1 MNPGAEK
8 SKRRVATAA
17 RRETLKRLQENGTLL
32 ANELAPRMTGARTGG
47 CLETWA
53 LKPAGDG
60 VVLLWAGER
69 SQRWRQFA
77 PPAWEPREVPFP
89 AGLDALSVQFSS
101 SGRWLAA
108 CEGWRERRLRIWNW
122 ETGRQVAE
130 HQLDHPGPTMSFS
143 ADENRLY
150 VTASL
155 GLILSL
161 PTTAEAGA
169 IQEIRFESADSFR
182 GLAPHPGGG
191 WLAVECRGRLGML
204 ELGPPARL
212 REMSIGGQWDP
223 GATML
228 RELNKPEFQ
237 RKFAELKERAPAQQ
251 TYLDELLRLEKQ
263 ISGKARAVPLER
275 LLALCF
281 TPDGH
286 WLVCGTSEGVR
297 VFDWAKLIEPEA
309 KAVEWDYAVAAEE
322 PDPELDKYA
331 SRAIHCVGFDS
342 LRQRVLF
349 SGEEGKLKY
358 LELGTGRTGELLG
371 APERTPIT
379 RFALSDDRGII
390 AITRVEGGHGNE
402 RRARFQIWS
411 YPALC
416 AAVGLEF

>member
-1 MNPGAEK
+1 
-8 SKRRVATAA
+8 
-17 RRETLKRLQENGTLL
+17 
-32 ANELAPRMTGARTGG
+32 
-47 CLETWA
+47 
-53 LKPAGDG
+53 
-60 VVLLWAGER
+60 
-69 SQRWRQFA
+69 
-77 PPAWEPREVPFP
+77 VPFP
-89 AGLDALSVQFSS
+89 AGLEAQLVQFSP
-101 SGRWLAA
+101 SGHWLAA

-130 HQLDHPGPTMSFS
+130 HQLVHPAPTMSFS
-143 ADENRLY
+143 ADENRFY
-150 VTASL
+150 VTVSL
-155 GLILSL
+155 GVILSL

-169 IQEIRFESADSFR
+169 IQEIRFGSADAYR
-182 GLAPHPGGG
+182 TLAPHPGGG
-191 WLAVECRGRLGML
+191 WLAVECRGELGVL
-204 ELGPPARL
+204 ELGPPVRL
-212 REMSIGGQWDP
+212 REMSIGGQWDV

-237 RKFAELKERAPAQQ
+237 RKFAELKERSPTQQ
-251 TYLDELLRLEKQ
+251 TYLGELLRLEEQ
-263 ISGKARAVPLER
+263 VSRKARPVPLER
-275 LLALCF
+275 LLALRF

-297 VFDWAKLIEPEA
+297 VFDWAKLIEPGA
-309 KAVEWDYAVAAEE
+309 KAVPWDYPVAAEE
-322 PDPELDKYA
+322 PDLELDKWA

-358 LELGTGRTGELLG
+358 VELGTGRTGELLG
-371 APERTPIT
+371 GQERTPIT

-390 AITRVEGGHGNE
+390 ALTRVEGGHGND